1 MSGPDAA
8 CRIAWGLERVRFSV
22 VAVDYDGTIAADG
35 VLHPDVRVALGEV
48 RELGITAILVTGR
61 ILGDLQRVAG
71 DLRFVDAV
79 VAENGAVL
87 HFPGPR
93 HSRVLGRPP
102 DGDFLAALQSRGIA
116 FEVGDCVVEATAS
129 VASSVVTLIRE
140 MEVPLTLAFN
150 RSRLMILPEGI
161 SKATG
166 LREALAALRR
176 SAHNTVG
183 IGDAEND
190 YALLEFCEVGLA
202 VEWGS
207 PRLKAMADAI
217 IEGSGPSAVA
227 DCIRRL
233 AAQSRLSPELT
244 ARRRVLLGHSLDN
257 RPVTLA
263 VLGRN
268 LLIAGRAGSGKS
280 WVAGLL
286 AEQLILQRY
295 CVCVIDPEGDYRS
308 LESLPGVLL
317 LGGDGRPPRLG
328 DVADALRHPDVSVV
342 VELAGVPHVEK
353 IEYLHRLLPAL
364 ADLRRRTGLPHRI
377 VVDEAH
383 YFLDRP
389 DVQTLLDLELAGYAL
404 VTYRVSQLRADVLAT
419 LETVVFTHED
429 DAGELRAVCE
439 GFCVHLDAA
448 SWGATLND
456 LGTGEA
462 AIVSRQAEAWEQVAR
477 VRLAPRIT
485 PHVRHRTKY
494 FDVAVAEGRSFV
506 FTENG
511 RATGYA
517 GSLRAFV
524 QALTRASAESIQG
537 HVRRGDF
544 SRWVGSVFN
553 DDVLASSIKEAEAQ
567 HRSAQITDVT
577 EQIARAIRARYDQR
591 AGEDADD
598 AVDLA
603 GATDAAM

>member
-1 MSGPDAA
+1 M
-8 CRIAWGLERVRFSV
+8 RFSV
-22 VAVDYDGTIAADG
+22 VAVDYDGTVANDG
-35 VLHPDVRVALGEV
+35 VLHPDVRAALDEL
-48 RELGITAILVTGR
+48 RERGIVAILVTGR

-87 HFPGPR
+87 HFPGRR

-102 DGDFLAALQSRGIA
+102 AGDFLAALQSRGIA
-116 FEVGDCVVEATAS
+116 FDVGDCVVEATAS
-129 VASSVVTLIRE
+129 VASSVVALIRE
-140 MEVPLTLAFN
+140 MEVPLALAFN
-150 RSRLMILPEGI
+150 RSRLMILPEGV

-166 LREALAALRR
+166 PREALAALRR

-190 YALLEFCEVGLA
+190 YSLLEFCEVGLA

-207 PRLKAMADAI
+207 PRLKAVADAI
-217 IEGSGPSAVA
+217 IEGSGPAAVA
-227 DCIRRL
+227 DCMRRL
-233 AAQSRLSPELT
+233 AAQNRLSPDLT
-244 ARRRVLLGHSLDN
+244 ARRRLLLGHSLDN

-308 LESLPGVLL
+308 LELLPGVLL
-317 LGGDGRPPRLG
+317 LGGESRPPRQG
-328 DVADALRHPDVSVV
+328 DVLDALRHPDVSVV
-342 VELAGVPHVEK
+342 VELAGVPHAVK
-353 IEYLHRLLPAL
+353 IEYLHSLLPAL
-364 ADLRRRTGLPHRI
+364 AELRRRTGLPHRI
-377 VVDEAH
+377 VLDEAH

-419 LETVVFTHED
+419 IETVVFTHEN

-439 GFCVHLDAA
+439 RFCVHLDAA
-448 SWGATLND
+448 SWGATLGD

-462 AIVSRQAEAWEQVAR
+462 AIVSRHADAWEQVAR

-485 PHVRHRTKY
+485 AHVRHRTKY

-506 FTENG
+506 FTDNG
-511 RATGYA
+511 RAAYHA
-517 GSLRAFV
+517 RSLREFV
-524 QALTRASAESIQG
+524 DALTRTCAESAQA

-544 SRWVGSVFN
+544 SRWVREVVG
-553 DDVLASSIKEAEAQ
+553 DDVLASSIETVEAQ
-567 HRSAQITDVT
+567 YRPDEIADVT

-591 AGEDADD
+591 PPEDADGA
-598 AVDLA
+598 AVPA
-603 GATDAAM
+603 GAAGTSV